1 MENFIK
7 EHDYAILVYAKEDT
21 AKYTAA
27 IKALT
32 ETKKMSGWDRVQ
44 GVTIHKDCR
53 IPSLYH
59 AKTGETTGKG
69 VFTIVEVKAGQG
81 ASVGWGRLKSGA
93 GWISLDYATR
103 LA

>member
-44 GVTIHKDCR
+44 GVTIHKGSESRPYRKEHREWKNGSISACITR
-53 IPSLYH
+53 IDRP
-59 AKTGETTGKG
+59 
-69 VFTIVEVKAGQG
+69 
-81 ASVGWGRLKSGA
+81 
-93 GWISLDYATR
+93 
-103 LA
+103 

>member
-1 MENFIK
+1 MQSVKTLARLFFYNEREVDTWKNFIK

-59 AKTGETTGKG
+59 GEDLA
-69 VFTIVEVKAGQG
+69 IVMERDNGSGQY
-81 ASVGWGRLKSGA
+81 SIRIMS
-93 GWISLDYATR
+93 
-103 LA
+103 

>member
-53 IPSLYH
+53 IPSL
-59 AKTGETTGKG
+59 
-69 VFTIVEVKAGQG
+69 
-81 ASVGWGRLKSGA
+81 
-93 GWISLDYATR
+93 
-103 LA
+103 

>member
-59 AKTGETTGKG
+59 GEDLA
-69 VFTIVEVKAGQG
+69 IVMERDNGSGQYSIRT
-81 ASVGWGRLKSGA
+81 AAENRHILHESAENRNRVRV
-93 GWISLDYATR
+93 
-103 LA
+103 